1 MTGIAGTQVYSI
13 IHSCNISWEEA
24 TLRRKALP
32 LLMEWDA
39 ACPHTQVNAMLQL
52 SCCLTRHVIVAYFYW
67 MYSGNCLCVSLAFAE
82 YPSRYGIL
90 IVLLA
95 THGPD
100 RQSHGSCSEDS
111 CSCLRVN
118 FRVPD
123 AVGVAPQDFC

>member
-52 SCCLTRHVIVAYFYW
+52 SCCLTRGCNWPPLLLDETH
-67 MYSGNCLCVSLAFAE
+67 NCL
-82 YPSRYGIL
+82 
-90 IVLLA
+90 
-95 THGPD
+95 
-100 RQSHGSCSEDS
+100 
-111 CSCLRVN
+111 
-118 FRVPD
+118 
-123 AVGVAPQDFC
+123 